1 MQTLLRAV
9 VLSGVLLCAAAPA
22 SAREVVRVER
32 GALLF
37 EDVAEPSPARAA
49 AQSPYGN
56 IRSAKF
62 AGWLPDGGIAIL
74 TRFGETEQIHAVGA
88 PGADRRQLTFHPEP
102 IAAVAIAPA
111 GAARLVYAKDT
122 GGDEMFQLFLMD
134 LPGGRTRA
142 ITEGRAR
149 NTLPLWRHDGGQLA
163 YASTARNGRDA
174 DVWLWDE
181 AGGAR
186 GVTTREGSWAPVDF
200 APDGSRLLV
209 VRTVSIN
216 EVELHELTLADGSL
230 RKVADVG
237 GVGTY
242 NNAYP
247 ALYVDDGRAVL
258 YASSRGGEFATLWRL
273 PLGGGK
279 AKPWGVQRPWDVE
292 ELARSPDGRRIA
304 ALYNEDGSSVIRLM
318 EHPSGR
324 LLGEHEAGLGVFA
337 SLAFSRDGAQL
348 GYSVSSPQM
357 PGDAF
362 SIDIAGDLVLRWTAS
377 ESGGLDP
384 EGWVA
389 AQPVRYRSF
398 DRVDGK
404 PREVPALVY
413 RPQGDGPH
421 PVVIDIHGGPE
432 AQERPGFDAWAQFLA
447 KELGVAVVLPNV
459 RGSAGYGRRWLDAD
473 NGLKRLDS
481 VRDIGA
487 LLDWIDADPRL
498 DPRRVVVYGGSY
510 GGYMVL
516 ASLVEHGDRLAGGVS
531 IVGISH
537 FRTFLE
543 NTSPYRVDLRRVE
556 YGDERDP
563 KLRAF
568 MDRTAPLANAAKIR
582 APLFVIHGAND
593 PRVPASEAEQ
603 ILAAVRANDREAWY
617 LLARDEG
624 HGFRKKANRDAMQRA
639 VLAFYERFLVR

>member
-1 MQTLLRAV
+1 MQSMLRALT
-9 VLSGVLLCAAAPA
+9 LSGALLCAIAPA
-22 SAREVVRVER
+22 DAREVSRVER

-37 EDVAEPSPARAA
+37 EDVAEPSPARAD
-49 AQSPYGN
+49 AQSPYGD
-56 IRSAKF
+56 IRSARF
-62 AGWLPDGGIAIL
+62 AGWLPDGGVAIL
-74 TRFGETEQIHAVGA
+74 TRFGETNQIHAVGA
-88 PGADRRQLTFHPEP
+88 PGADRRQLTFYREP
-102 IAAVAIAPA
+102 IAAVAVAPA
-111 GAARLVYAKDT
+111 GKPRLAFARDT
-122 GGDEMFQLFLMD
+122 GGDEMFQMFLLD
-134 LPGGRTRA
+134 LPAGRPQA

-149 NTLPLWRHDGGQLA
+149 NTLPLWRHDGAQLA
-163 YASTARNGRDA
+163 FASTRRNGRDT

-181 AGGAR
+181 EAGGRA
-186 GVTTREGSWAPVDF
+186 VTTREGAWAPVDF
-200 APDGSRLLV
+200 SPDGARLLV

-216 EVELHELTLADGSL
+216 EVELHELVLADGTL

-237 GVGTY
+237 GVSTY

-247 ALYVDDGRAVL
+247 ARYVDDGRAVL

-273 PLGGGK
+273 PLDGGK
-279 AKPWGVQRPWDVE
+279 ARAWGVQRPWDVE
-292 ELARSPDGRRIA
+292 ELVRSPDGRIIA
-304 ALYNEDGSSVIRLM
+304 ALYNEDGSGVIRVM
-318 EHPSGR
+318 EYPSGR
-324 LLGEHEAGLGVFA
+324 LIGEHGAGIGVFG
-337 SLAFSRDGAQL
+337 SLAFSRDGGQL
-348 GYSVSSPQM
+348 GYSVSSPQL

-362 SIDIAGDLVLRWTAS
+362 SIDLAGNQVVRWTAS

-384 EGWVA
+384 EAWA
-389 AQPVRYRSF
+389 PAELVRYRSF

-404 PREVPALVY
+404 PREVPAWVY
-413 RPQGDGPH
+413 RPAGEGPH

-432 AQERPGFDAWAQFLA
+432 AQERPAFDAWVQFLV

-487 LLDWIDADPRL
+487 LLDWIEADGSLDA
-498 DPRRVVVYGGSY
+498 RRVMVYGGSY

-516 ASLVEHGDRLAGGVS
+516 ASLVEYGDRLAGGVS

-568 MDRTAPLANAAKIR
+568 MDRTAPLANAAKIDV
-582 APLFVIHGAND
+582 PLFVIHGAND

-603 ILAAVRANDREAWY
+603 ILSAVRGNGREAWY

-624 HGFRKKANRDAMQRA
+624 HGFRKKGNRDAMQRA
-639 VLAFYERFLVR
+639 VLAFYERFLLK